1 MYPSHHEGLEIWS
14 PPLSQTI
21 TDLPVVIYAVGG
33 VELAGFGGRGQAVIQ
48 SPLQTINFVFARFE
62 VVPRPVG
69 PYRERQ
75 PMILW

>member
-48 SPLQTINFVFARFE
+48 PSLQTVNFVFTRLE
-62 VVPRPVG
+62 IVPGPVAF
-69 PYRERQ
+69 YRERQ
-75 PMILW
+75 ATAPR